1 MEEHQSIV
9 SRFVI
14 ICLGGF
20 LEMYQMTPEEKS
32 YLDQYNIEDYVRPSI
47 ATDIAIFSILEE
59 GEQDN
64 FRKLPERALKIL
76 LIKRAA
82 YPYKDCWALPGGFC
96 RQGEDVL
103 ETAKRELY
111 EETSVESAYL
121 QLAGIFGEKDRD
133 PRGWII
139 SHTYMALFDGKNHK
153 LRAGSD
159 AWEAKWFTIEL
170 SIKEQ
175 KKTVEQEE
183 VHLSTLYELVLSH
196 EESGVCFRI
205 QVREHKEFVQYHEKV
220 QYEWIAGDGLAFD
233 HGKII
238 VYTILQLR
246 KKAKHDLCLA
256 FDLVPEYF
264 TLAQLQRTFELILD
278 EKLITPNF
286 RRKIAD
292 YVLETD
298 QFVEGERHRP
308 AKLFKRNVEV
318 FYS

>member
-1 MEEHQSIV
+1 
-9 SRFVI
+9 
-14 ICLGGF
+14 
-20 LEMYQMTPEEKS
+20 MYQMTPEEKI
-32 YLDQYNIEDYVRPSI
+32 YLDQYDIEDYDRPSI

-59 GEQDN
+59 GEQEN
-64 FRKLPERALKIL
+64 FRKLPEIALKIL

-96 RQGEDVL
+96 RPGEDVL

-159 AWEAKWFTIEL
+159 AWEAKWFTVEL
-170 SIKEQ
+170 FIKEQ
-175 KKTVEQEE
+175 KKTTVQDQ
-183 VHLSTLYELVLSH
+183 VCLSTLYELMLSND
-196 EESGVCFRI
+196 EESEINFHI
-205 QVREHKEFVQYHEKV
+205 QVREKKEFVQYHEKV
-220 QYEWIAGDGLAFD
+220 RYEWIAGDGLAFD

-238 VYTILQLR
+238 VHTLLQLR
-246 KKAKHDLCLA
+246 KQAKYDLRLA
-256 FDLVPEYF
+256 FDFVPEYF

-298 QFVEGERHRP
+298 KFVEGEGHRP
-308 AKLFKRNVEV
+308 AKLFKRNVEA